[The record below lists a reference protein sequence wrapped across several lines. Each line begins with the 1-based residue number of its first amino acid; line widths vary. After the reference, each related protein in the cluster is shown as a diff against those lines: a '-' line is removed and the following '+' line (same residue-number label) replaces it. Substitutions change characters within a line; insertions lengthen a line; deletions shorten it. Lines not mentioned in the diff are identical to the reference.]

1 MCAAD
6 TAPDGL
12 VDDAADQFR
21 HDLLSPLTTISTR
34 TQLLARDLRRSPS
47 LAEDERG
54 KMLASITAI
63 EAEVRGLCAVIDA
76 MVDER
81 PAPTAGER

>member
-1 MCAAD
+1 MDAAD
-6 TAPDGL
+6 TTSDGF
-12 VDDAADQFR
+12 DYDAADQLR
-21 HDLLSPLTTISTR
+21 HDLLSPLTTISAR
-34 TQLLARDLRRSPS
+34 TQLLARDLRRSPT

-63 EAEVRGLCAVIDA
+63 EAEVRALCAVIDA
-76 MVDER
+76 MGDGR

>member
-6 TAPDGL
+6 DTLDGF
-12 VDDAADQFR
+12 VHDAADQLR
-21 HDLLSPLTTISTR
+21 HDLFSPLTTISAH

-54 KMLASITAI
+54 KMLAAI
-63 EAEVRGLCAVIDA
+63 IVIKRSVREMVAV
-76 MVDER
+76 VDGIGDTGHGGR
-81 PAPTAGER
+81 NNPG